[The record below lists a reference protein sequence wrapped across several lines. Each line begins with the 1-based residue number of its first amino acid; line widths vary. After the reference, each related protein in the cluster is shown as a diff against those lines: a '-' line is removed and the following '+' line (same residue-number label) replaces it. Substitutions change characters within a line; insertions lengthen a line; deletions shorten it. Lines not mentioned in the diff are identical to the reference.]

1 MAAFLPI
8 MSGVSCRIRQAEG
21 LRIDDTVF
29 SANPLLTPAIR
40 ANVRVTGNCLQV
52 PLLPRWSVLFR
63 GVHTF
68 GRVISFCGNSCGV
81 LGSIGG
87 YPEAW
92 CTPCGRSASGGN
104 LRYFFPCW
112 HRAFVTIEEQSGAWH
127 YSVAFLDACS
137 DVLHTVCL
145 TQDSDLEAFR
155 WWVGLNHAASPGAE
169 ISSHVR
175 APSRVEGPSGLCEG
189 EVVTLSKQTFS
200 ALLRRMIQE
209 EISIQIFVGNDG
221 LTQTAEMRPT
231 HLREDAEWL
240 YAADDSC
247 GLRMRIARL
256 TEIFLRGS
264 SGSPDWALR
273 AFEPEGRL
281 VCAITPP
288 KGSAPE
294 DRRDALIK
302 LEAALEENAK

>member
-8 MSGVSCRIRQAEG
+8 MSGVSCRIRQAECP
-21 LRIDDTVF
+21 RIDDTVF

-40 ANVRVTGNCLQV
+40 TNVRIAGGCLEI
-52 PLLPRWSVLFR
+52 PLLPRWPVLFR
-63 GVHTF
+63 GVHSF
-68 GRVISFCGNSCGV
+68 RRVISFCGNSCSV

-87 YPEAW
+87 YPEVW

-112 HRAFVTIEEQSGAWH
+112 NRAFVTIEEQSGEWH
-127 YSVAFLDACS
+127 YSVAFLDACA

-169 ISSHVR
+169 ISPHVR
-175 APSRVEGPSGLCEG
+175 SPSRVEGPSGLCEG
-189 EVVTLSKQTFS
+189 EVVPLSKQEFS
-200 ALLRRMIQE
+200 ALLRRTIQE

-231 HLREDAEWL
+231 HLHEDADWI
-240 YAADDSC
+240 YAADDCC

-256 TEIFLRGS
+256 AEIFFHGS
-264 SGSPDWALR
+264 SGSTNWALR

-288 KGSAPE
+288 KESGPGE
-294 DRRDALIK
+294 RRETRIK